1 MRKTWM
7 LAALAGSVLVLLQG
21 VSRAQ
26 AQTRGLGVRAGWYT
40 GNDFAAGLKKTHLEG
55 IELGVDIPIAKQTS
69 SIAEVTLSPSIVLG
83 GITRHGADTDGNIYR
98 VMLNTRRSYSQ
109 NMFYGAG
116 IGYSGT
122 QARASQFSNDSGFA
136 TSLFVGYEFGTGVG
150 VGAKPFFQITY
161 HDGTSNKVRG
171 FSFNVGARF

>member
-1 MRKTWM
+1 MRQTWI
-7 LAALAGSVLVLLQG
+7 LLGSASLILTLQFA
-21 VSRAQ
+21 VSPANAQ
-26 AQTRGLGVRAGWYT
+26 MKGIGVRAGWYT
-40 GNDFAAGLKKTHLEG
+40 GNDFVAGGKKTHLEG
-55 IELGVDIPIAKQTS
+55 IEIGVDIPVAKQTS
-69 SIAEVTLSPSIVLG
+69 SVVEVTLSPTIVLG

-98 VMLNTRRSYSQ
+98 VLLNARRTYSQ

-136 TSLFVGYEFGTGVG
+136 TSLFAGYEFCTGISM
-150 VGAKPFFQITY
+150 GARPFIQVTY

-171 FSFNVGARF
+171 FSFDVGARF